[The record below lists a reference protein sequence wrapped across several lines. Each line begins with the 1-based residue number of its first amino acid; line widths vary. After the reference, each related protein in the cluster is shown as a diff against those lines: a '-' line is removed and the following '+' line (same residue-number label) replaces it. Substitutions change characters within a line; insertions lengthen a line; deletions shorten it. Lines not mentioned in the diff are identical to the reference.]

1 MIDGVFLSVAWLRHD
16 HDGTFHLDCFS
27 SVRWPDGVE
36 AGGLEM
42 MAKIEEVNSE
52 EWLNTHGFQDA
63 ARLAFHEFKKMELRA
78 RFNMLEGPFIFKTD
92 EQLDARTMLRV
103 IVIHRKEKLY
113 AKGRKGA

>member
-1 MIDGVFLSVAWLRHD
+1 MIGSVFLSVAWLRHD

-36 AGGLEM
+36 ADGLKL
-42 MAKIEEVNSE
+42 MATIEEIDSE
-52 EWLNTHGFQDA
+52 DWLINHGFAEA
-63 ARLAFHEFKKMELRA
+63 AKLAFRDFKNMDWRA

>member
-1 MIDGVFLSVAWLRHD
+1 MLDGVFLSVAWLRHD

-27 SVRWPDGVE
+27 SVRWPDGIE
-36 AGGLEM
+36 PGGLEL
-42 MAKIEEVNSE
+42 MATIEEVGSE
-52 EWLNTHGFQDA
+52 HWLINHGFADA
-63 ARLAFHEFKKMELRA
+63 ARLAFHDFKKMELRA
-78 RFNMLEGPFIFKTD
+78 QVNMLEGPFIFKTD